1 MNKEILDEL
10 ARQAGFNVDL
20 LREPYPGGFPREDM
34 LALESLVE
42 LVLQKILSQLEE
54 DRKYYANPGKYQ
66 DSQYYVRMEAK
77 ADAIVQTISDIK
89 YNFGIKK

>member
-1 MNKEILDEL
+1 MNKKILDEL

-20 LREPYPGGFPREDM
+20 LRAPYPGGFPREDI

-42 LVLQKILSQLEE
+42 LVLQKILDQLEE
-54 DRKYYANPGKYQ
+54 DRKYYANPSSYQ
-66 DSQYYVRMEAK
+66 DSQYYVKMAAK
-77 ADAIVQTISDIK
+77 EDAIEQAISDIK